1 MSWAGVRFGVGTRL
15 VMDGETV
22 EIVELAATQSGNEV
36 IVRDSHGRIRHVSQ
50 RELLLSGRARVIP
63 DVGGPSADDP
73 YETAGTV
80 LAGLSPAERSKL
92 AERAA
97 HIEEALTGYKSGSP
111 EVAEPGEPR
120 PEYDPALPFLQR
132 YAAKASELGVGRR
145 TFQRWVSQYADGGQ
159 AGLARTEIQ
168 GSGPLG
174 RADPRWVEM
183 ALAVMGDHQDEST
196 ATKKTVVD
204 IIEARLET
212 LFGAGVVALPSQPS
226 AYRYLDELERQVPT
240 FRGSAKRRREIA
252 DRPRTTYGRLR
263 PVRPGEFLLLDTTRS
278 DVFALDPRTMRWV
291 QAEVTVAMDW
301 YTRCITGLRVTPVS
315 TKAVDVSAVLY
326 RTFRPRPAGETWP
339 AHAVW
344 PEHGLPR
351 HVLVDTDAWT
361 QEPGAGG
368 PALVPEAIVIDHG
381 KVYVS
386 AHVTSV
392 CRRMGI
398 SIQPARVRTGRDK
411 GPVERFFRTLREGLL
426 EALPGYKGPDVYSRG
441 LNPEGDAFLFL
452 DELEAIIAEWIAV
465 VYHHRPHHGLVDAH
479 LPGLELSPA
488 MMFEHGVA
496 RAGYVEVPRDPD
508 LGFEFL
514 NVKYV
519 PIHHYGVELNG
530 CRYNGD
536 GLDGFREKTSPYLGA
551 AKGRWPIHF
560 DVDDISHVYFR
571 HPRERTWHALDW
583 EHAPMLNAPFS
594 MEALELARRAA
605 AAKYK
610 YPDDRLAL
618 SDLLSRWN
626 MGLGMDRTERRMALR
641 IAREQ
646 AAIELPDTGEDEP
659 VRELASVRKVLEAAS
674 SPSRSAEED
683 EPEMQVPQQGEAG
696 DDDDLEELDLVAPP
710 EADSPDSSGDF
721 DDDFYSTAI
730 RDTDDD

>member
-22 EIVELAATQSGNEV
+22 EIVELAATHSGNEV
-36 IVRDSHGRIRHVSQ
+36 IVKDSRGRTRHVSQ
-50 RELLLSGRARVIP
+50 RELLLSDRARVIP
-63 DVGGPSADDP
+63 DVDGPAADDP

-80 LAGLSPAERSKL
+80 LARLSPTQRSKV

-111 EVAEPGEPR
+111 ELAEPGEPR
-120 PEYDPALPFLQR
+120 PEYDPALSYLQR
-132 YAAKASELGVGRR
+132 YASKASELGVGRR
-145 TFQRWVSQYADGGQ
+145 TFQRWVSQYQDAGQ
-159 AGLARTEIQ
+159 AGLAGTEIQ
-168 GSGPLG
+168 GVGPLG
-174 RADPRWVEM
+174 RADPRWVET
-183 ALAVMGDHQDEST
+183 ALTVMGDHQDEST
-196 ATKKTVVD
+196 PTKKM
-204 IIEARLET
+204 IIDTIAARLET
-212 LFGAGVVALPSQPS
+212 LFGAGVVPLPSQPS
-226 AYRYLDELERQVPT
+226 AYRYLDELEHQVPT
-240 FRGSAKRRREIA
+240 FGGSAKRRREIA
-252 DRPRTTYGRLR
+252 DRPRSTYGRLR
-263 PVRPGEFLLLDTTRS
+263 PVRPGEYLLLDTTRS

-291 QAEVTVAMDW
+291 QAEITVAMDW
-301 YTRCITGLRVTPVS
+301 YTRCLTGLRVTPVS

-326 RTFRPRPAGETWP
+326 RTFRPRPAGATWP

-368 PALVPEAIVIDHG
+368 PALVPETIVIDHG

-392 CRRMGI
+392 CKRMGI

-452 DELEAIIAEWIAV
+452 DELEEIIAEWIAV
-465 VYHHRPHHGLVDAH
+465 VYHHRPHHGLVDPH

-560 DVDDISHVYFR
+560 DADDISRVYFR
-571 HPRERTWHALDW
+571 QPRERTWHALAW
-583 EHAPMLNAPFS
+583 EHASMLNAPFS
-594 MEALELARRAA
+594 MEALDLARRAA

-659 VRELASVRKVLEAAS
+659 VRQLASVRKVLEAAA
-674 SPSRSAEED
+674 SPSGSAEDD
-683 EPEMQVPQQGEAG
+683 EPATPVPQQGDVG
-696 DDDDLEELDLVAPP
+696 DDDDPEELDLIPP
-710 EADSPDSSGDF
+710 PAAGSRDSSGDF

-730 RDTDDD
+730 KDTDDD